1 MIKKI
6 GNDSIVLMTL
16 KQGNDVNR
24 QFAIFNDS
32 IRELHKSLSE
42 TENRFQLANYSA
54 TKYKYEADSIAF
66 VYNEDKKWWRKHRE
80 QYLIVSMIFMT
91 AVLIFSKF

>member
-1 MIKKI
+1 
-6 GNDSIVLMTL
+6 MTL

-32 IRELHKSLSE
+32 IRDLNKSLSE

-66 VYNEDKKWWRKHRE
+66 VYNENKKLWNKHRV
-80 QYLIVSMIFMT
+80 QYTVISMIFMAT
-91 AVLIFSKF
+91 MLIFSTF